1 MNFVTLIIFFGL
13 PLIYITIHNNQ
24 KSSIQMSVWIP
35 GHFQSTDLNNKKMR
49 LTMGALEDRG
59 AKQIRDE
66 HNVYIAT
73 REG

>member
-1 MNFVTLIIFFGL
+1 
-13 PLIYITIHNNQ
+13 
-24 KSSIQMSVWIP
+24 MSVWIP

-49 LTMGALEDRG
+49 LSMGALEDRG